1 MRGEARETRDEVRSV
16 ERQFMQQHKI
26 KHNAHCK
33 PAEKGISIPSILLSL
48 LKRISLCRGMV
59 RGLLIPWAS
68 FSLLFFGV
76 AAFGGEDAPKRGATE
91 SENRVQRIPPLPGMK
106 ESPVIAALTL
116 NLLGDQVAV
125 AGDDHSIRLIKQ
137 SSGDELAVLRGHR
150 GWIQCLEFSEAQGL
164 LVSGSNDGEVWLWDQ
179 KREWKGTRILQAS
192 NGITAL
198 AFHPDGQRIAVA
210 SFDTLPVLIDKS
222 GLKLSEL
229 RKGCIDTRC
238 LLFSADGQYLAAG
251 GRDGFLRLWEVGQ
264 RELINEIPVVDVK
277 LHPRRIHA
285 IAFSKD
291 GTLVY
296 SAGEDQDLVQY
307 DRLIQEERN
316 RITLRGLKALSLAMI
331 SDHLVAIGGADN
343 SIRIVDMIEK
353 GECSR
358 LVGHQGSVVTMRCH
372 GDDLISGSF
381 DTTIRRWSIRRAL
394 DASEVDAIPITK
406 KPGTDSSLPTR

>member
-1 MRGEARETRDEVRSV
+1 MINRRVTVPRRFLILNRSSWQTV
-16 ERQFMQQHKI
+16 FTF
-26 KHNAHCK
+26 A
-33 PAEKGISIPSILLSL
+33 LLTLS
-48 LKRISLCRGMV
+48 V
-59 RGLLIPWAS
+59 
-68 FSLLFFGV
+68 V
-76 AAFGGEDAPKRGATE
+76 AATAYGVEEVTKSAASE

-116 NLLGDQVAV
+116 NQLGDQVAV
-125 AGDDHSIRLIKQ
+125 AGDDHSIRIIKQ
-137 SSGDELAVLRGHR
+137 SSGDEITVLRGHR

-210 SFDTLPVLIDKS
+210 SFEALPVLIDKS
-222 GLKLSEL
+222 GFKLSNLQEA
-229 RKGCIDTRC
+229 CIDTRC
-238 LLFSADGQYLAAG
+238 LRFSNDGEFLAAG
-251 GRDGFLRLWEVGQ
+251 GRDGHLRVWEVGE
-264 RELINEIPVVDVK
+264 RELIKEAPSISVK

-307 DRLIQEERN
+307 DRLIQEVRN
-316 RITLRGLKALSLAMI
+316 RITLRGLKAQSLAMI
-331 SDHLVAIGGADN
+331 SDHLVAVGGADN

-358 LVGHQGSVVTMRCH
+358 LVGHQGSVVTMRCQ

>member
-1 MRGEARETRDEVRSV
+1 
-16 ERQFMQQHKI
+16 MQHHKI
-26 KHNAHCK
+26 THDANGKVVLDAQEKSSGYWRFFSK
-33 PAEKGISIPSILLSL
+33 PCVSFSILGVGH
-48 LKRISLCRGMV
+48 SLCS
-59 RGLLIPWAS
+59 IA
-68 FSLLFFGV
+68 LLFFG
-76 AAFGGEDAPKRGATE
+76 AIASGAEGTVDGRA
-91 SENRVQRIPPLPGMK
+91 SDNENRVQRIPPLPGMK

-116 NLLGDQVAV
+116 NLSGEQVAV

-137 SSGDELAVLRGHR
+137 SSGDEEVVLRGHR

-164 LVSGSNDGEVWLWDQ
+164 LISGSNDGEVWLWDQ
-179 KREWKGTRILQAS
+179 KRDWKGTRILQAS

-198 AFHPDGQRIAVA
+198 AFHPDGERIAVA
-210 SFDTLPVLIDKS
+210 SFDALPVLIDKS

-229 RKGCIDTRC
+229 QMACIDTRC
-238 LLFSADGQYLAAG
+238 MLFSGTGDHLAAG
-251 GRDGFLRLWEVGQ
+251 GRDGLLRIWEVGS
-264 RELINEIPVVDVK
+264 RELASETPIVKVK

-291 GTLVY
+291 GTLIY
-296 SAGEDQDLVQY
+296 SVGEDQDLVQY

-316 RITLRGLKALSLAMI
+316 RITLRGLKGLSLTMI
-331 SDHLVAIGGADN
+331 SDHLVAVGGADN
-343 SIRIVDMIEK
+343 SIRLVDMIEK

-358 LVGHQGSVVTMRCH
+358 LVGHQGSVVTMRCL

>member
-1 MRGEARETRDEVRSV
+1 MRRRRRETKDEVRSV
-16 ERQFMQQHKI
+16 ERPLMQQQNN
-26 KHNAHCK
+26 KHDAYWIEANGRVCVPGTLNLLQTLSRYQGYKKSHPVLAAIALAMFTWFTSAVQAEDT
-33 PAEKGISIPSILLSL
+33 PATSP
-48 LKRISLCRGMV
+48 
-59 RGLLIPWAS
+59 
-68 FSLLFFGV
+68 
-76 AAFGGEDAPKRGATE
+76 AT

-106 ESPVIAALTL
+106 ESPVIAALAL
-116 NLLGDQVAV
+116 NLSGDQVAV
-125 AGDDHSIRLIKQ
+125 AGDDHSIRLLKP
-137 SSGDELAVLRGHR
+137 SSSDDFIVLKGHR

-198 AFHPDGQRIAVA
+198 AIHPDGQRIAVA
-210 SFDTLPVLIDKS
+210 SFDALPVLIDKS

-229 RKGCIDTRC
+229 RNGCRDTRA
-238 LLFSADGQYLAAG
+238 LLFSEDGHYVAAG

-264 RELINEIPVVDVK
+264 RELHRELPAVEAK
-277 LHPRRIHA
+277 LHPRRINA
-285 IAFSKD
+285 LAFSKD
-291 GTLVY
+291 GTLIY
-296 SAGEDQDLVQY
+296 TAGEDQELVQY
-307 DRLIQEERN
+307 DRLVQEARN
-316 RITLRGLKALSLAMI
+316 RISLRGLKAQSLAMI
-331 SDHLVAIGGADN
+331 SDHLVAVGGADN

-358 LVGHQGSVVTMRCH
+358 LVGHQGSVVTMRCQ

>member
-1 MRGEARETRDEVRSV
+1 
-16 ERQFMQQHKI
+16 MQHHKTTHDANG
-26 KHNAHCK
+26 KVVLDAQEMSSSYWRFFSK
-33 PAEKGISIPSILLSL
+33 PCVSF
-48 LKRISLCRGMV
+48 RIFRAGHSLCS
-59 RGLLIPWAS
+59 IA
-68 FSLLFFGV
+68 LLFFGV
-76 AAFGGEDAPKRGATE
+76 TASGAEGTVDGRASE

-116 NLLGDQVAV
+116 NLSGEQVAV

-137 SSGDELAVLRGHR
+137 SSGAEEIVLRGHR

-164 LVSGSNDGEVWLWDQ
+164 LISGSNDGEVWLWDQ
-179 KREWKGTRILQAS
+179 KRDWKGTRILQAS

-210 SFDTLPVLIDKS
+210 SFDALPVLIDKS

-229 RKGCIDTRC
+229 QTACIDTRC
-238 LLFSADGQYLAAG
+238 MLFSGNGDHLAAG
-251 GRDGFLRLWEVGQ
+251 GRDGFLRIWDVSS
-264 RELINEIPVVDVK
+264 RELASETPIVTVK

-291 GTLVY
+291 GTLIY
-296 SAGEDQDLVQY
+296 SVGEDQDLVQY

-316 RITLRGLKALSLAMI
+316 RITLRGLKGLSLAMI
-331 SDHLVAIGGADN
+331 SDHLVAVGGADN

-358 LVGHQGSVVTMRCH
+358 LVGHQGSVVTMRCL